1 MYDFSTWHRRVGIGA
16 EKWDAI
22 ERAGITDPDVVPFS
36 VADMEWETAPE
47 IQQELAEKAL
57 YGCYGYTVANEE
69 YQQAVQKWMR
79 IRHSWDIDLD
89 WMVQSYGVVPA
100 IGTAI
105 QSFTRPGDGV
115 LIQTP
120 VYPPFRNVPASLGRE
135 VVDNPLKLSGGRYE
149 MDFDDLE
156 AKAARPNV
164 KMLVL
169 CSPHNPVGR
178 VWTRTELERVA
189 DICVRHQVM
198 VFSDEIHFDFI
209 HAGHSHTVYATLNEA
224 CRDNC
229 IIGTAASKTF
239 SLAGLST
246 SNIIIPNPELRKAFS
261 AMQLTTSGFFNNYFG
276 LAATKTAYELGES
289 WLEAMLAEVA
299 GNFEYVRS
307 YLAEKFPSVSVSDL
321 EGTYLMW
328 ADFRSFGLSP
338 RELDEFFRKDA
349 LLFLNAG
356 DMFGPSG
363 EGFQRINL
371 ACPRHC
377 LETAMDRLDRAAAR
391 RGLPR

>member
-22 ERAGITDPDVVPFS
+22 ERAGITDPDVIPFS

-57 YGCYGYTVANEE
+57 YGCYGYTVANED
-69 YQQAVQKWMR
+69 YQRAVQRWMR
-79 IRHSWDIDLD
+79 VRHNWDIDLD

-100 IGTAI
+100 IGAAI
-105 QSFTRPGDGV
+105 QAFTRPGDGI
-115 LIQTP
+115 LIQPP

-135 VVDNPLKLSGGRYE
+135 VVANPLRLTGGRYE
-149 MDFDDLE
+149 MDFDGLE

-178 VWTRTELERVA
+178 VWTRPELERVA
-189 DICVRHQVM
+189 EICLRHGVL
-198 VFSDEIHFDFI
+198 VFSDEIHFDFV
-209 HAGHSHTVYATLNEA
+209 HAGHSHTVYASLSEA

-246 SNIIIPNPELRKAFS
+246 SNIIIPNPKLRKAYAS
-261 AMQLTTSGFFNNYFG
+261 MQLTTSGFFNNYFG

-307 YLAEKFPSVSVSDL
+307 CLREKFPSVWVSDL

-328 ADFRSFGLSP
+328 ADFRSFGLAP
-338 RELDEFFRKDA
+338 RELDEFFSKEA

-356 DMFGPSG
+356 DMFGPGG

-371 ACPRHC
+371 ACPRRC
-377 LETAMDRLDRAAAR
+377 LETAMDRLDQAAAR

>member
-22 ERAGITDPDVVPFS
+22 ERAGITDPDVIPFS

-57 YGCYGYTVANEE
+57 YGCYGYTVANED
-69 YQQAVQKWMR
+69 YQRAVQRWMR
-79 IRHSWDIDLD
+79 VRHNWDIDLD

-100 IGTAI
+100 IGAAI
-105 QSFTRPGDGV
+105 QAFTRPGDGI

-135 VVDNPLKLSGGRYE
+135 VVANPLRLTGGRYE
-149 MDFDDLE
+149 MDFDGLE

-178 VWTRTELERVA
+178 VWTRPELERVA
-189 DICVRHQVM
+189 EICLRHGVL
-198 VFSDEIHFDFI
+198 VFSDEIHFDFV
-209 HAGHSHTVYATLNEA
+209 HAGHSHTVYASLSEA

-246 SNIIIPNPELRKAFS
+246 SNIIIPNPELRKAYAS
-261 AMQLTTSGFFNNYFG
+261 MQLTTSGFFNNYFG
-276 LAATKTAYELGES
+276 LAATDRK
-289 WLEAMLAEVA
+289 
-299 GNFEYVRS
+299 
-307 YLAEKFPSVSVSDL
+307 SVV
-321 EGTYLMW
+321 
-328 ADFRSFGLSP
+328 
-338 RELDEFFRKDA
+338 
-349 LLFLNAG
+349 
-356 DMFGPSG
+356 
-363 EGFQRINL
+363 
-371 ACPRHC
+371 
-377 LETAMDRLDRAAAR
+377 
-391 RGLPR
+391 